1 MTSITLLTQ
10 MFPPETGAA
19 ANRAQRLVNF
29 LARKKIAVTVITG
42 FPHYPK
48 RVLSAEYK
56 GKFYQAETY
65 SPADSASAVSGAA
78 ESASNVSADIAAS
91 MSGAV
96 ESKSTVSA
104 ASAAYAADSAKV
116 KRFKSL
122 IAKSKKARM
131 VAEAWLGFA
140 TLLTGL
146 FSPKTDYVYA
156 STPSVM
162 LGYAGFLLAKL
173 KGSDL
178 ILEIRDLIWNYAFIN
193 DQGRLSLIGRL
204 IQNSVLKIAARS
216 QIVVVTN
223 QIQKSFLI
231 EHGIPEKLILIIYN
245 GFTAADIRPI
255 TPKEREDHSLV
266 VLYTGLVGIPQGL
279 KILIDTAELTKDYD
293 ITYKIV
299 GDGLEKE
306 ELMDLA
312 ARGNLR
318 KVEFYP
324 SVSKSELTAFY
335 READL
340 LFVHLRGQKEYESAL
355 PSKVADYMLEGRPII
370 FAGRGEGKAIIEKAD
385 CGFTLEPN
393 SPTELARVIINFC
406 DEPRYEQGFR
416 GYRYALQHFNTD
428 ELYQQLLDSSRR
440 FTQTNPQRKCGSGK
454 KIE

>member
-1 MTSITLLTQ
+1 MTSITFLTQ

-29 LARKKIAVTVITG
+29 LARKKLAVTVITG

-48 RVLSAEYK
+48 RVLPAEYE
-56 GKFYQAETY
+56 GKFYQAEIY
-65 SPADSASAVSGAA
+65 RPADSAST
-78 ESASNVSADIAAS
+78 VSADKAA
-91 MSGAV
+91 GA
-96 ESKSTVSA
+96 A
-104 ASAAYAADSAKV
+104 NADGAADAAYGASADGAPDSAKM
-116 KRFKSL
+116 KRFKPL

-131 VAEAWLGFA
+131 VAEVWLGFA
-140 TLLTGL
+140 SLLIGL

-173 KGSDL
+173 KGSGL
-178 ILEIRDLIWNYAFIN
+178 ILEIRDLIWNYAFVD
-193 DQGRLSLIGRL
+193 DQGRLSRVGRL

-223 QIQKSFLI
+223 RIQKSFLL
-231 EHGIPEKLILIIYN
+231 EHGIPEESILIIYN
-245 GFTAADIRPI
+245 GFAAPEIKPI
-255 TPKEREDHSLV
+255 APKERKDQDSSLV

-279 KILIDTAELTKDYD
+279 KVLIETAELTKDYA
-293 ITYKIV
+293 ITYQIV

-306 ELMDLA
+306 ELMALA
-312 ARGNLR
+312 AQRNLD

-324 SVSKSELTAFY
+324 SVPKSKLTAYY

-355 PSKVADYMLEGRPII
+355 PSKVVDYMLEGRPII

-385 CGFTLEPN
+385 CGFTLEPDA
-393 SPTELARVIINFC
+393 PAELARVIINFY
-406 DEPRYEQGFR
+406 DEPRYEPGYR
-416 GYRYALQHFNTD
+416 GYRYAVQHFNTD
-428 ELYQQLLDSSRR
+428 DLYQKLLDLSR
-440 FTQTNPQRKCGSGK
+440 
-454 KIE
+454 